1 MADAPRFR
9 FWWGR
14 VEGTSILTMPRR
26 DWQTLVGA
34 LGSPVAI
41 DVVETPLSGVAR
53 VSSVVASVAHQFG
66 PATARV
72 SIFRYDETDYPTP
85 YNQDEY
91 DVWVDLAE
99 HPRLHEMVNAAFTSL
114 DGNFRSF
121 CGENVFFVKR
131 PPGPE
136 HWLPTIP
143 SSITVLVKGT
153 EK

>member
-14 VEGTSILTMPRR
+14 VEGTPILTMTKR
-26 DWQTLVGA
+26 DWQRVVGTLGK
-34 LGSPVAI
+34 PVAI
-41 DVVETPLSGVAR
+41 DVAETPLSRVAH
-53 VSSVVASVAHQFG
+53 VSSVVASVAHRFG
-66 PATARV
+66 LATARV
-72 SIFRYDETDYPTP
+72 SIFRYDEADCPTP

-91 DVWVDLAE
+91 DVWVDLAQ
-99 HPRLHEMVNAAFTSL
+99 HPRLNEMVNEASTSL
-114 DGNFRSF
+114 DDNFRMFSL
-121 CGENVFFVKR
+121 ENVFLVKR

-153 EK
+153 EE

>member
-14 VEGTSILTMPRR
+14 VQGTSILTMPRR
-26 DWQTLVGA
+26 DWQNLVGT
-34 LGSPVAI
+34 LGKPIAI

-66 PATARV
+66 AATARI
-72 SIFRYDETDYPTP
+72 SIFRYDEADYPTP

-91 DVWVDLAE
+91 DVWVDLVE
-99 HPRLHEMVNAAFTSL
+99 HPRLHEMVNAASTSL
-114 DGNFRSF
+114 DDNFQSF
-121 CGENVFFVKR
+121 SRENVFFVKR

-136 HWLPTIP
+136 HWLSTIP

-153 EK
+153 EE